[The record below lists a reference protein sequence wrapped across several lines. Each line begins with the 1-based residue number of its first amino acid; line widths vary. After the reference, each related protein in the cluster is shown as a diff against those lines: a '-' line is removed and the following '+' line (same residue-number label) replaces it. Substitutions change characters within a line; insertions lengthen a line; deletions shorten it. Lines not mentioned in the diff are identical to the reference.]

1 MRADAKRNYEL
12 LVSAARDVFAA
23 EGSDASM
30 EAIARRAGV
39 GVGTLYRHFPKRI
52 DVVEAV
58 YRGDVDE
65 LVASAG
71 QAVAELEPLA
81 AVEAFLLAFARYA
94 RTKRTFLEELRDAFD
109 KRPDLRL
116 QSMERINAAAD
127 LVVGRAQRSG
137 LLRDDI
143 TGADLMQLMGP
154 ICTSPTLTEEQG
166 KRLLGLV
173 LDGLRVTGRARS
185 EGFEPPTFDP

>member
-12 LVSAARDVFAA
+12 LVTAARDVFAA

-30 EAIARRAGV
+30 EAIARKAGV

-65 LVASAG
+65 LEAAA
-71 QAVAELEPLA
+71 QRAVEELEPME
-81 AVEAFLLAFARYA
+81 AVEAFLLAFLRYTTA
-94 RTKRTFLEELRDAFD
+94 KRTLLTELREAFD
-109 KRPDLRL
+109 KHPDLKL
-116 QSMERINAAAD
+116 QSRERIDGAAE
-127 LVVGRAQRSG
+127 LVLGRAQRAG
-137 LLRDDI
+137 VLRDDI
-143 TGADLMQLMGP
+143 SGADLMQLMGP
-154 ICTSPTLTEEQG
+154 MCTNATLSEEQG

-173 LDGLRVTGRARS
+173 LDGLRVAPR
-185 EGFEPPTFDP
+185 